1 MKIKNL
7 AFLPVMLL
15 TRAGVLSSSFLGAQN
30 STVTRSLASFDQIG
44 ISGGFDVILLKQGEA
59 ESVTL
64 EVTGIDP
71 DNITTEAKEGKLKIK
86 TKKGNYSNYK
96 AKITVTY
103 RNLKSVGT
111 AVRAI
116 LKPFHPSRQTRF
128 PAARSFVIRSFVI
141 GVICHWGHW
150 GH

>member
-1 MKIKNL
+1 MKIKIL
-7 AFLPVMLL
+7 AFLTTLLL
-15 TRAGVLSSSFLGAQN
+15 TTAGVLFSNFLSAQN
-30 STVTRSLASFDQIG
+30 STVTRFLASFDQIG
-44 ISGGFDVILLKQGEA
+44 ISGGFDVILLKQGET

-64 EVTGIDP
+64 EVSGIDAE
-71 DNITTEAKEGKLKIK
+71 NIETEAKEGKLKIK

-111 AVRAI
+111 VVRAI

>member
-1 MKIKNL
+1 MKIKIL
-7 AFLPVMLL
+7 GFLTVMLL
-15 TRAGVLSSSFLGAQN
+15 TRAGFLSSSFLGAQN

-103 RNLKSVGT
+103 RKLKSVGNSGSSDIET
-111 AVRAI
+111 LSPIKADA
-116 LKPFHPSRQTRF
+116 FS
-128 PAARSFVIRSFVI
+128 SGS
-141 GVICHWGHW
+141 VICHWGHW